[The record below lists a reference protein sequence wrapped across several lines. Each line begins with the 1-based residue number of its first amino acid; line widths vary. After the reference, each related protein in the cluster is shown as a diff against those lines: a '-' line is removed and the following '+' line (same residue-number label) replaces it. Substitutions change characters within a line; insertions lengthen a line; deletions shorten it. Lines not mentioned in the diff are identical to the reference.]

1 MAKRISTGNF
11 TDNMKDIGSYDWVI
25 EVVVERL
32 DIKQQIFTEVE
43 KYRKPGTLIT
53 SNTSGIPIHL
63 MAEGR
68 SEDFKKHFCGTHL
81 FNPPRHLRLLEII
94 PTPYTDPAVI
104 DFPLH
109 YGDLQLGK
117 TTVLAKDTPA
127 FIANR
132 IGVYGIMAIFGLVEK
147 MKLSIDEVD
156 ALTGPI
162 IGRPKSATFRTAD
175 VVGIDTLV
183 KVAKGVAD
191 NCPNDEQR
199 AAFTIPAW
207 LDKMVSTNWLGDKN
221 RTGLLLQK
229 KRSRCGR
236 LVLVSADVSQRRRGG
251 DRAVDRGGVVLAAV
265 GVGDPGLLRHLH
277 RRPGLLR
284 PGHRGDHPRRVDPP
298 DIDATV
304 VRLDEPAAPVR
315 TGRFAGTVA
324 GFWRRG
330 DLDGLDALGELGDD
344 PETAAALLALCRGDD
359 TVSPE
364 EQSAIARLAADGLPE
379 WAWRRLAS
387 QAGLLTHDLAS
398 AVAVH
403 AVEGA
408 ARCVSLALRDPQLP
422 LPVRLPPP
430 GHASAL
436 GAEATAAL
444 RAAVTPAQVA
454 GVARVAEA
462 CDLPVDVAEVESAA
476 ARTVP
481 GNQEEAAAELSRVPA
496 AWREAMITGYVAGL
510 EAAPGEISATLCGL
524 FADRRRDW
532 HRAPRTGVAVLRW
545 QTVHGARDRVDV
557 TVELMDRAFEAF
569 REEALPS
576 MWAAQPTPGEISRLV
591 DLLGPRM
598 DASPTLGELPGR
610 AFVKAGLTDGAA
622 LELAERVRDGL
633 PGFPADDAEATLIAA
648 RLPSAPTPVEAAS
661 AIDRLTDL
669 TREGN
674 ADLAVLTRAAAAK
687 VLATRDPRFRATV
700 AKSVTDATRRWL
712 IPEWLKPRNRDQR
725 MALLEIAIRMR
736 AAGVVEPRLDAWA
749 RSEVHNWGP
758 FSSVEARFKQ
768 DAELAAGLKELAG
781 QRRRLFG
788 RGER

>member
-1 MAKRISTGNF
+1 MAWQLQYTSAESGPTGRAGFQVTAETPGLPPVLRERSLPFLSYQPPPDAPFDDPAALPVSLAYGREVLARCVYLGRDYSGREGNF
-11 TDNMKDIGSYDWVI
+11 LGHAVLPGEGELVGLRPIEFWGAPWWADRPSSDASLGSLELAPGPFLDPEALVAWLGGLGPDAYV
-25 EVVVERL
+25 RL
-32 DIKQQIFTEVE
+32 
-43 KYRKPGTLIT
+43 G
-53 SNTSGIPIHL
+53 G
-63 MAEGR
+63 
-68 SEDFKKHFCGTHL
+68 
-81 FNPPRHLRLLEII
+81 LLES
-94 PTPYTDPAVI
+94 VRL
-104 DFPLH
+104 F
-109 YGDLQLGK
+109 
-117 TTVLAKDTPA
+117 LA
-127 FIANR
+127 R
-132 IGVYGIMAIFGLVEK
+132 GH
-147 MKLSIDEVD
+147 
-156 ALTGPI
+156 
-162 IGRPKSATFRTAD
+162 
-175 VVGIDTLV
+175 
-183 KVAKGVAD
+183 
-191 NCPNDEQR
+191 
-199 AAFTIPAW
+199 
-207 LDKMVSTNWLGDKN
+207 
-221 RTGLLLQK
+221 
-229 KRSRCGR
+229 GR
-236 LVLVSADVSQRRRGG
+236 LVLVSADVAEIVRWI
-251 DRAVDRGGVVLAAV
+251 AVVSFSLPWASAV
-265 GVGDPGLLRHLH
+265 RVSFVTYTGDPASSGQVIAGTT
-277 RRPGLLR
+277 P
-284 PGHRGDHPRRVDPP
+284 DVWIPP

-304 VRLDEPAAPVR
+304 VRLEEPPAPVR

-364 EQSAIARLAADGLPE
+364 EQSAVARLAEGGLPD

-408 ARCVSLALRDPQLP
+408 ARCVSLALRDPSLP

-454 GVARVAEA
+454 GVARVADA

-476 ARTVP
+476 ARAVP
-481 GNQEEAAAELSRVPA
+481 GNQEEAAAELARVPA
-496 AWREAMITGYVAGL
+496 GWREAVITGYVAGL
-510 EAAPGEISATLCGL
+510 EAAPGEIGDTLCGL
-524 FADRRRDW
+524 LADRRRDW
-532 HRAPRTGVAVLRW
+532 RRAPRTGVAVLRW
-545 QTVHGARDRVDV
+545 QTLHGGRDRVDA

-576 MWAAQPTPGEISRLV
+576 LWTAQPTPGEISRLV

-648 RLPSAPTPVEAAS
+648 RLPSAPTPVEAAT

-687 VLATRDPRFRATV
+687 VLATRDPRFRSTV
-700 AKSVTDATRRWL
+700 ARSVTDATRRWL
-712 IPEWLKPRNRDQR
+712 IPEWLKPRRTRDQR

-749 RSEVHNWGP
+749 RSEVNNWGP